1 MTDHTERDIVIED
14 HFRRNS
20 SRLVKNL
27 SVKCKGLFNAEDSV
41 HNAYE
46 RALRYWDSY
55 EPDMGFDKWFE
66 AVLRNAVSATMNE
79 AIKMGGTT
87 DQIEHY
93 ADETTARWSEKSEQ
107 IIDMIKDK
115 QFNERNILMLK
126 FVHMYSTRSE
136 IPCLVPETEKQ
147 VRRIVEDFKAEV
159 TARFGEPD
167 TDE

>member
-27 SVKCKGLFNAEDSV
+27 SVKCKGWFNAEDSV

-66 AVLRNAVSATMNE
+66 AVLRNAVSAT
-79 AIKMGGTT
+79 
-87 DQIEHY
+87 
-93 ADETTARWSEKSEQ
+93 
-107 IIDMIKDK
+107 
-115 QFNERNILMLK
+115 
-126 FVHMYSTRSE
+126 STRSE